1 MARAGTM
8 CSKAHEPGGSK
19 AYRSATGTGAMTSP
33 EITSVDDTEK
43 LLVSGNYVADRA
55 LATSLYLALK
65 LGRPLFLEGEAGV
78 GKTEI
83 GKVLAE
89 TLHRRLVRLQCYE
102 GLDVSSA
109 VYEWNYA
116 RQMLEIRMAEAE
128 GSSDRE
134 GLAQDIFT
142 ERFLIHRP
150 LLQALQPHEGAGPP
164 VLLIDELD
172 RTDEPFE
179 AYLLEVLADF
189 QITIPEIGT
198 VKAEQP
204 PIVIITSNR
213 TREIHDALKRRC
225 FYHWVDYPNAER
237 ELEIIRVR
245 QPGADVRLSAQIV
258 GFVQR
263 LRGEDLF
270 KLPGVAETL
279 DWTQALMTLDRLELD
294 PQTINDTLGT
304 LLKYQDDIAKIQGSE
319 AARILAEVKA
329 ELAAAG

>member
-1 MARAGTM
+1 
-8 CSKAHEPGGSK
+8 
-19 AYRSATGTGAMTSP
+19 MTNP
-33 EITSVDDTEK
+33 EITSVDDTQA
-43 LLVSGNYVADRA
+43 LLVGGNYVADRA
-55 LATSLYLALK
+55 LSTSLYLALK

-83 GKVLAE
+83 AKVLAE

-128 GSSDRE
+128 GATDRE
-134 GLAQDIFT
+134 SLAQDIFT

-198 VKAEQP
+198 IKAEQP

-225 FYHWVDYPNAER
+225 FYHWVDYPSAER

-245 QPGADVRLSAQIV
+245 LPGTDERLSQQIV
-258 GFVQR
+258 GFVQK
-263 LRGEDLF
+263 LRAEDLF

-319 AARILAEVKA
+319 AARILAEVKR